1 MAQSSYTERMAT
13 ATAQLTLH
21 QFREQYANESGYEYW
36 FGEVVRKAV
45 PTWLHALLQQLL
57 GDVLIQAGYRSGPEL
72 TLRID
77 PEWEPRPDVAASLVI
92 EQPYPTK
99 PIDIVAEVLSPE
111 DRMSRVFEKCRLYAR
126 AGIGQ
131 IYLFDPELRF
141 AWEWSRENENLE
153 RIAEMRLPN
162 GKTISV
168 QAIWEELDRRLSTS

>member
-1 MAQSSYTERMAT
+1 MAT
-13 ATAQLTLH
+13 ATSQLTLR
-21 QFREQYANESGYEYW
+21 QFREQYASESGYEYW

>member
-111 DRMSRVFEKCRLYAR
+111 DRMSRVFEMPTLCAGRYRADLSFRSGASLRL
-126 AGIGQ
+126 GME
-131 IYLFDPELRF
+131 P
-141 AWEWSRENENLE
+141 REREF
-153 RIAEMRLPN
+153 R
-162 GKTISV
+162 TH
-168 QAIWEELDRRLSTS
+168 RRNAPPQREYDFCSSD